1 MILPIVDTAVKKR
14 ISVVVLSV
22 VIFIF
27 GLISY
32 YSMPRESIPDMTI
45 PYIYVSTSYPGVA
58 PVDIEKSITIP
69 IEKKLRGLK
78 GVKQISSTSTE
89 GVSSIVIQFVAGTNI
104 DEVLPKT
111 KDKVDMAR
119 SELPSDLENDPVVS
133 EINISEMPI
142 LTLSISGKA
151 GPARLKTIAD
161 DLKDDIES
169 IPGVLEATVTGGL
182 EREIRVEPY
191 PDKLAYYG
199 ISIVGLQSVIANENL
214 NVSGGSIRMGDGRFQ
229 LRVPG
234 EFTSPQD
241 IYGLVVGTHNGNPV
255 YLKDVA
261 RVVDGFKDESGRS
274 RLNGEEAI
282 SLQIKK
288 RSGENIIAIAKEVD
302 TVVAKAKTQWPTGTK
317 ITKLLDQS
325 KEIDLM
331 VVDLENNIITGL
343 ILVVIVLFFAM
354 GMRNAILVSLAI
366 PFSMFISF
374 IILHA
379 MGITLNMIVLFSL
392 TLALGLLVDD
402 AIVIVEN
409 IYRLMEQGVPK
420 LQATVKATVEVGP
433 AVISSTLTTLAAFFP
448 LLFWPG
454 IMGEFMKYLPLTVII
469 TLSSSLFVAIVINPA
484 LGAIFMKLPASR
496 HQNLESASEEEV
508 RKAAEAPAIVRSPL
522 LKGYQKLLVGALNH
536 RIAVLLIAF
545 SVVILTISIW
555 YFKVGIE
562 KAVEFFPYIE
572 PEKFYINMTMPEG
585 ADIEYSDRVA
595 RQLEIA
601 LSKGKEQGLA
611 LPGDKPLDYYYK
623 SKDFVHVKN
632 DGEKVATPID
642 ITDIEYINANVVATE
657 SGSSL
662 FDTTKPNHLAIQ
674 FYDMTERKKSSS
686 ESIKEIRKRITD
698 IPGAQVTVAEEQMGP
713 STGKPINIEISGND
727 FNTLGTIAKEVRK
740 VLEKIPFVQDISDN
754 YVSGSPTIK
763 LEIDRQKAAMMG
775 LSTNDIGFALKVAFN
790 GLKVST
796 YREEDK
802 DYDITVQLAAQDR
815 KKTDI
820 LRELL
825 ITTPQGLVPL
835 STIAKFKVTGG
846 LAQVSRINHQRVVTI
861 TANVDETKIPGA
873 TVRAQAQKL
882 LGSYN
887 LPSGYKM
894 TFTGEEDEQKE
905 SQQFLSKAFLI
916 GLFLI
921 IIILV
926 AEFNSVSQPLI
937 IMTSVVLSWGGV
949 FFGLTLMGYSFGI
962 IMTGVGVISLAGV
975 VVKNAI
981 VLIDYIN
988 RLIER
993 GMPVKEAI
1001 IAGGCTRL
1009 RPVLFTATTAILG
1022 LIPMVTGVS
1031 YDFHKWEIAWVS
1043 QSTQYWSNMAIAV
1056 IFGLALSTLLTLLV
1070 VPALYSLLHSASDA
1084 SSKGVKIIKRAYWTP
1099 FHKLTG
1105 TKPEEEKDI

>member
-1 MILPIVDTAVKKR
+1 MIMPIVDTAVKKR
-14 ISVVVLSV
+14 ITVVVLSV

-27 GLISY
+27 GVMSY
-32 YSMPRESIPDMTI
+32 YSMPRESTPDITI
-45 PYIYVSTSYPGVA
+45 PYIYVMTTYPGVA
-58 PVDIEKSITIP
+58 PVDIEQSITIP
-69 IEKKLRGLK
+69 IENKLRGLK
-78 GVKQISSTSTE
+78 GVKEISSSSIE
-89 GVSSIVIQFVAGTNI
+89 GMSSIVIEFVAGTDI

-119 SELPSDLENDPVVS
+119 QELPSDLENDPVVS
-133 EINISEMPI
+133 EINISDMPI
-142 LTLSISGKA
+142 LTLSLSGPS
-151 GPARLKTIAD
+151 GMVRLKEIAE
-161 DLKDDIES
+161 DLKDDIEG
-169 IPGVLEATVTGGL
+169 IAGVLSADVTGGL

-199 ISIVGLQSVIANENL
+199 ISIVGLQYVIANENL
-214 NVSGGSIRMGDGRFQ
+214 NVSGGNIRLGDGRFQ

-234 EFTSPQD
+234 EFTTPD
-241 IYGLVVGTHNGNPV
+241 EIYGLVVGTHNGNPV

-261 RVVDGFKDESGRS
+261 KVIDGFKDEAGRA

-282 SLQIKK
+282 NIQVSK
-288 RSGENIIAIAKEVD
+288 RSGENIIKIAEQVD
-302 TVVAKAKTQWPTGTK
+302 EIVERSKPLWPGGTK
-317 ITKLLDQS
+317 ITKLMDTAE
-325 KEIDLM
+325 EINDM
-331 VVDLENNIITGL
+331 VVELENHIITGL

-354 GMRNAILVSLAI
+354 GIRNALLVSLAI

-374 IILHA
+374 IILNA

-392 TLALGLLVDD
+392 TLSLGLLVDD

-409 IYRLMEQGVPK
+409 IYRFMEQGVPR
-420 LQATVKATVEVGP
+420 LQATVRAAVEVGP
-433 AVISSTLTTLAAFFP
+433 AVIASTLTTLAAFFP

-484 LGAIFMKLPASR
+484 LGAIFMKLPSTK
-496 HQNLESASEEEV
+496 HFDVKVESEEEI
-508 RKAAEAPAIVRSPL
+508 RKAAEAPAVVKSPML
-522 LKGYQKLLVGALNH
+522 RGYQKLLKGALNH
-536 RIAVLLIAF
+536 RLAVALIAF
-545 SVVILTISIW
+545 FVVIFTVMLWYYRVGMTKSI
-555 YFKVGIE
+555 
-562 KAVEFFPYIE
+562 EFFPYTE
-572 PEKFYINMTMPEG
+572 PEKYYVNMDMPEG

-601 LSKGKEQGLA
+601 ISKGNAYGLA
-611 LPGDKPLDYYYK
+611 SPDEKPIDSYYK
-623 SKDFVHVKN
+623 DNKNVHIGT
-632 DGEKVATPID
+632 DGKKTGTPID
-642 ITDIEYINANVVATE
+642 ITDVKYIFSNTVATE
-657 SGSSL
+657 SGTSAFSSNS
-662 FDTTKPNHLAIQ
+662 PNYLGIQ
-674 FYDMTERKKSSS
+674 FYKMTEREKPSY
-686 ESIKEIRKRITD
+686 ESMDEIRDRIKD
-698 IPGAQVTVAEEQMGP
+698 IPGAQVTIAEDSMGP
-713 STGKPINIEISGND
+713 PTGDAINIEISGD
-727 FNTLGTIAKEVRK
+727 DITVLGSIAKEVRK
-740 VLEKIPFVQDISDN
+740 VLEMIPFVQDIKDN
-754 YVSGSPTIK
+754 YISGSPTVK
-763 LEIDRQKAAMMG
+763 VEIDRQKAAIMG

-796 YREEDK
+796 YREGDE
-802 DYDITVQLAAQDR
+802 DYDITVQLSEEDR

-835 STIAKFKVTGG
+835 STIAKFTVTGG
-846 LAQVSRINHQRVVTI
+846 LAQVNRIDNQRVVTV

-882 LGSYN
+882 LEGYS
-887 LPSGYKM
+887 LPTGYKVS
-894 TFTGEEDEQKE
+894 FTGEEDMQVE

-926 AEFNSVSQPLI
+926 AEFNSVSQPIL

-949 FFGLTLMGYSFGI
+949 FFGLTMMGYSFGV

-993 GMPVKEAI
+993 GMPVREAI

-1022 LIPMVTGVS
+1022 LIPMVTGIS
-1031 YDFHKWEIAWVS
+1031 YDFHEMKLKTVS
-1043 QSTQYWSNMAIAV
+1043 ESTQFWSNMGISV
-1056 IFGLALSTLLTLLV
+1056 IFGLALSTMLTLLV
-1070 VPALYSLLHSASDA
+1070 VPALYSLFHSASDA
-1084 SSKGVKIIKRAYWTP
+1084 SGKGIRAIRKAYWAP
-1099 FHKLTG
+1099 FYKLTG
-1105 TKPEEEKDI
+1105 TKPEEGKE